1 MPDRAAPHPDRRALL
16 VSGAALAGAALAGLG
31 LSGPAA
37 EAPAPPPGPLSDL
50 LLVPPRTEF
59 VYEAVVEIAPLVSLG
74 DSPLGERRLVPITGG
89 RFQGPRIRGTVLP
102 GGADR
107 QLVRKDGVRRLDAL
121 YEMQAEDGAILTV
134 RNRVL
139 IDPGRAGLPVLHHRG
154 VTAPERPHAWLD
166 RLVLVGNPAQPAPGP
181 GRCAGAGVPAGVRR
195 GILAEDL
202 RERPPCAPPRRVTLR

>member
-16 VSGAALAGAALAGLG
+16 VSGAALAGAALSGLG
-31 LSGPAA
+31 LSGLAAAA
-37 EAPAPPPGPLSDL
+37 ETPAPPAGPLSDL
-50 LLVPPRTEF
+50 PLVPPRTEF

-74 DSPLGERRLVPITGG
+74 DSPLGERRIVPITGG

-134 RNRVL
+134 RNQVL
-139 IDPGRAGLPVLHHRG
+139 IDPGRDG
-154 VTAPERPHAWLD
+154 APDYRFSTIE
-166 RLVLVGNPAQPAPGP
+166 V
-181 GRCAGAGVPAGVRR
+181 
-195 GILAEDL
+195 
-202 RERPPCAPPRRVTLR
+202 